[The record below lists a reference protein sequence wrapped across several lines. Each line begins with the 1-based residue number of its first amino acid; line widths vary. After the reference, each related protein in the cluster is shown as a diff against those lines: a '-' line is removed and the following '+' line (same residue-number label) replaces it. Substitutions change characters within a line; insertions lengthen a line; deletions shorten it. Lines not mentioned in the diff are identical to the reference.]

1 MECSNLQFAVPHA
14 LYKMHHERLPAKII
28 FKTTGKFD
36 VYPARKPVRKEGRTF
51 LITVRH
57 AESFF

>member
-14 LYKMHHERLPAKII
+14 LYKMHHERLPAKLI

-51 LITVRH
+51 
-57 AESFF
+57 